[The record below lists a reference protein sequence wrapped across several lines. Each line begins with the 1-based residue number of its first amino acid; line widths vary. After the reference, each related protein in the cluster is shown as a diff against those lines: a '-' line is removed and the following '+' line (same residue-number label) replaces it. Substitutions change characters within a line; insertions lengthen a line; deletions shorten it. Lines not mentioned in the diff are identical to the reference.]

1 MHSANNLLT
10 NIKIGFLGLLYIP
23 VIIYEDLLNQ
33 IQHKAATSIALVLYI
48 LAAIGFFVPLALSSP
63 PSYTYV
69 QTYLVLFVCFVFF
82 PMILGG
88 IRVAFSNNAAGLQT
102 DLVCPIRKP
111 SLKAHH
117 IMSIL
122 GYLQEALELLAAG
135 LKCAL
140 ESGFPLDFMDP
151 TFLVDFGFFA
161 GVTQYSNVFRVVFWI
176 CVFWVFIARKYTSAL
191 TKKLGVTHWFVIWWS
206 PTISYDCPFY
216 ILVCELMIS
225 VFRCVDVE
233 GSEGTL
239 QQLGDLTPQIICWQ
253 GEHLICVIVAFA
265 SMIAYF
271 PSGCSMCSAKDMITY
286 EESDLRF
293 VPAYVKFSQMIKGVC
308 ICSMVLF
315 AKTPVVAYS
324 IATITMVIMFA
335 TTVRFWPAAAFG
347 LNAVKLFTYGSSVY
361 LYIFLAVTIYNPHLS
376 IGAASSLMSTGIIL
390 VAIITFSYEF
400 YVAQKRMRATEKNL
414 WDILEAFSP
423 SPTSQPKKL
432 EILRPVEMYS
442 LYLLSDNIEQY
453 RPAFLMLPEV
463 ETKSSSLDSERRQTL
478 LLALKQTH
486 HRPRKHPAYQSMKE
500 ALKTSPNE
508 KLSTAMQSF
517 ERLLSILDEA
527 KVVGKGEVATFVKT
541 TELTKE
547 EKDSSRI

>member
-111 SLKAHH
+111 K
-117 IMSIL
+117 
-122 GYLQEALELLAAG
+122 ALELLAAG

-253 GEHLICVIVAFA
+253 GEHLICVIIAFA

-442 LYLLSDNIEQY
+442 LYLLSDNVEQF

-463 ETKSSSLDSERRQTL
+463 EAKISSLDSERRQ
-478 LLALKQTH
+478 QTH
-486 HRPRKHPAYQSMKE
+486 DRPRKHPAHQTMKE
-500 ALKTSPNE
+500 ALKIT
-508 KLSTAMQSF
+508 MQSF
-517 ERLLSILDEA
+517 ERLLM
-527 KVVGKGEVATFVKT
+527 VGKGEVATF
-541 TELTKE
+541 
-547 EKDSSRI
+547 DSSRI